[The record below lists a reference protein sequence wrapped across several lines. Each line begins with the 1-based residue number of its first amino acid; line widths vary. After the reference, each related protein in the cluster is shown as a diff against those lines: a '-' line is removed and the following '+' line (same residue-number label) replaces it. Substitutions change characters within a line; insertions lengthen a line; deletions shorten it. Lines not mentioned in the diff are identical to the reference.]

1 MDYKKMTYISGIIIF
16 VAFVT
21 VLVAIIWLSTENI
34 LFSRDYPVY
43 VKFTEVTG
51 LRDQSPVFMRGY
63 RIGTT
68 KGVQFERDGII
79 IKTEINKKYQI
90 PKDSKFAVSALNL
103 LGEKALTITPPLG
116 GGSGE
121 YVQPDDMVI
130 GENRDIMSIAQ
141 TVLMGLKKRID
152 ENDIGA
158 KIKQFGESLDRI
170 QSVVK
175 KLDDKMNQLDITK
188 YNEQIISVGDAARQI
203 QEFLQA
209 TQPDVTSIAKQGK
222 ETMGKVNGALD
233 QFSSLA
239 QKLDSMAAKLNRGE
253 GSAGELL
260 NNKEY
265 VQNLSTT
272 IEQLKSL
279 IEDIEKNPHKY
290 LKFSVF

>member
-34 LFSRDYPVY
+34 LFSRDYPVF

-121 YVQPDDMVI
+121 CVQPDDMVI

-209 TQPDVTSIAKQGK
+209 TQPDVAGIAKQGK

-265 VQNLSTT
+265 VM
-272 IEQLKSL
+272 
-279 IEDIEKNPHKY
+279 
-290 LKFSVF
+290 